1 MEIEIKMKT
10 HSKLSGKCIL
20 LVLTTQE
27 QAVEESSGFHV
38 GHIQTQSWD
47 AV

>member
-1 MEIEIKMKT
+1 MEIGIKMKT
-10 HSKLSGKCIL
+10 HSKLSRKFIL

-47 AV
+47 AA